1 MLVRKPD
8 RTTDV
13 SNNGRV
19 GRLLIWIP
27 LLTLAPA
34 AGALAFTGP
43 GVPIGLASG
52 GILMMLNLLAT
63 RNSAKQI
70 TEGTFPGQII
80 AVFIQFGK
88 LGLTGLAIYFLLR
101 RELAAPAA
109 LLAGLMSLPVALVFD
124 ILIFP
129 VNKGESKES

>member
-1 MLVRKPD
+1 M
-8 RTTDV
+8 

-19 GRLLIWIP
+19 GRLFIWIP

-34 AGALAFTGP
+34 VGALAFTRP
-43 GVPIGLASG
+43 GVPVGLASG

-63 RNSAKQI
+63 RNTAKQV
-70 TEGTFPGQII
+70 TMGSFPGQMV

-129 VNKGESKES
+129 VNKVGSKEY